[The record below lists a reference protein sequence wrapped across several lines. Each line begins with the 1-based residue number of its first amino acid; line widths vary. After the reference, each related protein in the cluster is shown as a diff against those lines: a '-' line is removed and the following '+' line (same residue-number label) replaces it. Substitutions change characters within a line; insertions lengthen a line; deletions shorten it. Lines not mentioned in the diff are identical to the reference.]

1 MASVHRPRTRGRPVR
16 LAHLKARESLLDAA
30 VALFAEKGVAA
41 TTAVEIAARAGV
53 TPALVHYYFR
63 PRERLL
69 DAVVDE
75 RLSRFVAH
83 AVRALPALPA
93 PRRTR
98 HRPARRSTRMP
109 TPARRMPWMPPIW
122 IREIVSGGGLLRGRM
137 IRHLPVHV
145 ITALQ
150 AALADGKRRGKV
162 AHDIDPAFAFLSIA
176 GATLFPLATRS
187 LWSHFPGGGALSAAR
202 LRRHAHAMLS
212 GGLTGP
218 ARRPAR
224 TSR

>member
-93 PRRTR
+93 P
-98 HRPARRSTRMP
+98 ASASALIDALVDGVFDA
-109 TPARRMPWMPPIW
+109 ARRMPWMPPIW

>member
-1 MASVHRPRTRGRPVR
+1 MVTVHRPRTRGRPAR
-16 LAHLKARESLLDAA
+16 NAHPAARESLLDAT

-41 TTAVEIAARAGV
+41 TTAAEIAVRAGV
-53 TPALVHYYFR
+53 TPALVHYYFH

-83 AVRALPALPA
+83 AVRALPAFPVPA
-93 PRRTR
+93 S
-98 HRPARRSTRMP
+98 ALIEALVDGVFDA
-109 TPARRMPWMPPIW
+109 ARRMPWMPPIW

-137 IRHLPVHV
+137 IGHLPVHV
-145 ITALQ
+145 IAALQ
-150 AALADGKRRGKV
+150 AALADGKRRGTV

-187 LWSHFPGGGALSAAR
+187 LWAHFPGGGALSAAR
-202 LRRHAHAMLS
+202 LRRHAHAVLS

-218 ARRPAR
+218 APPAR

>member
-93 PRRTR
+93 P
-98 HRPARRSTRMP
+98 ASASALIDALVDGVFAA
-109 TPARRMPWMPPIW
+109 ARRMPWMPPIW
-122 IREIVSGGGLLRGRM
+122 SREIVSGGGLLRGLT

-150 AALADGKRRGKV
+150 AAAADDLADPDR
-162 AHDIDPAFAFLSIA
+162 
-176 GATLFPLATRS
+176 
-187 LWSHFPGGGALSAAR
+187 
-202 LRRHAHAMLS
+202 
-212 GGLTGP
+212 
-218 ARRPAR
+218 
-224 TSR
+224 